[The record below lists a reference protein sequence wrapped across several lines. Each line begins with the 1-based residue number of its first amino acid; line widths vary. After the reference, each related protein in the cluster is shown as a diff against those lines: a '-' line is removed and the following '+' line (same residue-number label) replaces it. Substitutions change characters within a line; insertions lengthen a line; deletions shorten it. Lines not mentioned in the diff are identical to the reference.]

1 MSKALRAS
9 VLLLL
14 LTSSVQ
20 AGWMGNDVKQPPPTS
35 TTQEATADGIMP
47 NEEPDCLTETVLTV
61 IESVLSLF

>member
-14 LTSSVQ
+14 LTSSAQ

-35 TTQEATADGIMP
+35 AVQEATTDGLIP
-47 NEEPDCLTETVLTV
+47 NEEPESLTETVLAML
-61 IESVLSLF
+61 ESVLSLL